1 MTKSG
6 LIGVAFAAVAIIVVF
21 VAARGMRNSDFII
34 LSYVAT
40 AAILGLYVW
49 SLSRRLSQAE
59 QGKAARKENPS

>member
-6 LIGVAFAAVAIIVVF
+6 LVGVGFAAVAIIVVV

-40 AAILGLYVW
+40 AAIIGLYTW
-49 SLSRRLSQAE
+49 SLSRRLSRAE
-59 QGKAARKENPS
+59 EQKQGREGRV